1 MEVNEA
7 ALLRKPRGLLE
18 VEQVETWLPGAGEV
32 VVRNEAIAFNPIEA
46 KIQRWEMFDIEYPAV
61 LGYTFGGTIH
71 SVGPGVDSFK
81 SGDRVAV
88 ARWGRAASDIRFGAF
103 QKYPLA
109 LEENLVKLNA
119 HTPLHEGCGVMA
131 NLATVVAA
139 LSICMNLGYPPV
151 NARANR
157 NGKRILIYGGSSS
170 VGGLAVQYAVDA
182 GYEVLTT
189 SSPSN
194 WSLVQRRGA
203 SCIIDHT
210 RPKEEILESIKE
222 HGPYDGIFDAIGS
235 SEVTLLLGEFFL
247 ASNGGTFWSTSP
259 TPVDKDLP
267 KNVRKQW
274 ASYSDVLVEEGANK
288 EAKMWYL
295 HEYLPES
302 LSSGRVFSN
311 PSDIVTGGLG
321 SVQNV
326 LDSFMDGKISGKKVF
341 VNPQEH

>member
-1 MEVNEA
+1 MEMNKA
-7 ALLRKPRGLLE
+7 AILKTPRALLE
-18 VEQVETWLPGAGEV
+18 IEQIETWLPGVGEV

-46 KIQRWEMFDIEYPAV
+46 KIQRLEMFDIEYPAV
-61 LGYTFGGTIH
+61 LGYTFGGTIE

-109 LEENLVKLNA
+109 LEENLVKLDA
-119 HTPLHEGCGVMA
+119 QTSLHEGCGVMA

-139 LSICMNLGYPPV
+139 LSICMNLGYPPI

-157 NGKRILIYGGSSS
+157 NGKKILIYGGSSS

-182 GYEVLTT
+182 GYEVVTT
-189 SSPSN
+189 SSLAN
-194 WSLVQRRGA
+194 WSLVQRRDA
-203 SCIIDHT
+203 SCIIEHT
-210 RPKEEILESIKE
+210 KPKEELLESIKM

-235 SEVTLLLGEFFL
+235 PEVTSLLGELL
-247 ASNGGTFWSTSP
+247 AGNGGTFWSTSP

-267 KNVRKQW
+267 KNVKKEW
-274 ASYSDVLVEEGANK
+274 ASYSDVLVGQEANQ

-302 LSSGRVFSN
+302 LSSGRIFSN
-311 PSDIVTGGLG
+311 PSDIVPGGLG

-326 LDSFMDGKISGKKVF
+326 LDTFMDGKISGKKVF